1 MTTEN
6 ITPQKK
12 SRYITV
18 QEAAHDLAVTDQ
30 FLWKLIRNDK
40 LPAKY
45 IRLGGAIRIERASWE
60 YFLESGNEIVSP
72 PAAKIGRPKKDTPAL
87 DLQLQREISHAPS
100 V

>member
-1 MTTEN
+1 MSNNTPTT
-6 ITPQKK
+6 PR

-18 QEAAHDLAVTDQ
+18 QEAAHDFCVSDQ

-60 YFLESGNEIVSP
+60 AFLESGNEFVSP